1 MVFSVIRST
10 DGAIGIVP
18 DELDGALVSDTS
30 YVVFDCPD
38 PQDAAYLWAILRSHE
53 IRADMQSLSPG
64 SSRYTT
70 PWPDVGRVLLP
81 WLPRAKRRTIGQ
93 GLIDMWEMEKQIEQ
107 KRQST
112 MAQVAELGVES
123 DESVQRWRAS
133 KAPQ

>member
-1 MVFSVIRST
+1 MFSVIRST

-38 PQDAAYLWAILRSHE
+38 PRDAAYLWAILRSHE

-64 SSRYTT
+64 SSRYNT
-70 PWPDVGRVLLP
+70 PWPEVGEVLVP
-81 WLPRAKRRTIGQ
+81 WLAQAKRRAIGQ
-93 GLIDMWEMEKQIEQ
+93 GLIDTWSMEKQVE
-107 KRQST
+107 RSREAA
-112 MAQVAELGVES
+112 MAKVAALGVES
-123 DESVQRWRAS
+123 KESIQRWRAS